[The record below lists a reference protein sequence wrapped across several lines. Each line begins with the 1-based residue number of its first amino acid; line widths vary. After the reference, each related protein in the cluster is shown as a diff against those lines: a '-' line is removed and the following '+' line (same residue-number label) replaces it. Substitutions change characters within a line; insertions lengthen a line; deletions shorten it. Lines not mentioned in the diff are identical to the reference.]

1 MIVLCSLINQSVFL
15 CMCNFV
21 ISNESVSTF
30 LQYVPLN
37 IVLFYPLRSG
47 LRDNI
52 ADETPDGPRGEDRK
66 VESRSHERDIR
77 LAQLTFNSNFV
88 RWRLQRKDATAVPQ

>member
-1 MIVLCSLINQSVFL
+1 MIVLCSLVNQSVFV
-15 CMCNFV
+15 CICNFV
-21 ISNESVSTF
+21 ILNESVSTF
-30 LQYVPLN
+30 LQYVPLT

-66 VESRSHERDIR
+66 VERRSHERDIR